1 MGAGGTAAGYVISH
15 LVEPCVRSASV
26 RFHCALFATERGRPR
41 TRRPHSRDG
50 SHCCRHTGETG
61 REPPKAVVID
71 IPLHAGGRDAR
82 APRRPRSHD
91 GSYHCL
97 QARDVCVPSPGARA
111 PAMGHTTA
119 CRRETSAYPVQ
130 APALPRW
137 VIPLPAGARRLRT
150 QSRRPRSRDGSHCCR
165 HTGETGREPPKA
177 VVIDIPL
184 HAGGRDARAP
194 RPCSDAHRI
203 WCQAVSAVNT
213 R

>member
-15 LVEPCVRSASV
+15 LVEPYVGPPVFVSTVRCSPRSEGG
-26 RFHCALFATERGRPR
+26 RGQGALIPAMGRIAVG
-41 TRRPHSRDG
+41 TRARLGENHRKPSSSIYR
-50 SHCCRHTGETG
+50 CTQAGET
-61 REPPKAVVID
+61 PA
-71 IPLHAGGRDAR
+71 H
-82 APRRPRSHD
+82 
-91 GSYHCL
+91 
-97 QARDVCVPSPGARA
+97 PGARA
-111 PAMGHTTA
+111 PTMGHTTA

-150 QSRRPRSRDGSHCCR
+150 QSRRPHSRDGSHCCR

>member
-137 VIPLPAGARRLRT
+137 VALL
-150 QSRRPRSRDGSHCCR
+150 
-165 HTGETGREPPKA
+165 
-177 VVIDIPL
+177 
-184 HAGGRDARAP
+184 
-194 RPCSDAHRI
+194 
-203 WCQAVSAVNT
+203 
-213 R
+213 